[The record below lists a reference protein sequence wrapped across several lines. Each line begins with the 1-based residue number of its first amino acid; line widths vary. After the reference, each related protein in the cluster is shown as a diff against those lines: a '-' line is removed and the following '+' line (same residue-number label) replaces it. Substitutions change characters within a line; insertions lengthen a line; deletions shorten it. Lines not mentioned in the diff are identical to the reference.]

1 MLQAWWIRRW
11 YFLYISACMIL
22 HIVVLFKLF
31 QFRHITFYINNIFF
45 TRLCFTKQFISYNL
59 FLLGYSFNHTSFFYT
74 YILTDL
80 LSLFKHFIS
89 KHLNWIHDKF
99 SLNIF
104 LNLSHESNFHKTYVT
119 HRHFYADVPI
129 FTCVFRS
136 CCLGC

>member
-11 YFLYISACMIL
+11 YFLYISACIVL
-22 HIVVLFKLF
+22 HDIPLFRSFNLDLYIFANDIIFIRLF
-31 QFRHITFYINNIFF
+31 
-45 TRLCFTKQFISYNL
+45 FTKQFISYNL
-59 FLLGYSFNHTSFFYT
+59 FLLGYSFNHTLFFYT

-99 SLNIF
+99 SFNIF
-104 LNLSHESNFHKTYVT
+104 LNLSHESYFHKTYVS

-129 FTCVFRS
+129 FTCVS
-136 CCLGC
+136 GANA